1 MLLLINTL
9 LNYDQELEGKKIENK
24 AKFSQAVRRLDESIQ
39 VVLEVTCNLS
49 GTTAIYFPTQWAKNS
64 LKGSRYNGKGDKVI
78 H

>member
-49 GTTAIYFPTQWAKNS
+49 GTTAIYFPTQ
-64 LKGSRYNGKGDKVI
+64 
-78 H
+78 